1 MEIWKPIVGYEG
13 IYEVSNLGC
22 IKSLSRATT
31 NKLQPFVPERILK
44 TRIGKTGYEI
54 VGLSKDGGQKTC
66 KVHRLVASAFC
77 DNPLNK
83 PHINHKNGLKTDNN
97 SSNLEWVTASENAL
111 HALSL
116 GLFQP
121 SAGENSKAAK
131 ITAKQANYVREQI
144 LNDIPLNE
152 ISASTNIPLNIV
164 SSIRLGKTWVTAS
177 TPELVQKC
185 REYKKPRNLYHS
197 IKHSEDFVL
206 SIINRLLANESVSS
220 IARDLKLQRG
230 YVSMINN
237 GKTRAEVIPACGS
250 KPPYLKNNFVMS
262 AKKDQRKALKLSLS
276 GRTNTN

>member
-1 MEIWKPIVGYEG
+1 MEKWKPVLGYED
-13 IYEVSNLGC
+13 IYEVSNLGR
-22 IKSLSRATT
+22 IKSLSRPTT
-31 NKLQPFVPERILK
+31 NKIQPFVPERILK

-54 VGLSKDGGQKTC
+54 VGLSKDGKQQTC

-177 TPELVQKC
+177 TPEIVQKC
-185 REYKKPRNLYHS
+185 REYKKPRSLYHS

-206 SIINRLLANESVSS
+206 SIISRLLAGESVSS
-220 IARDLKLQRG
+220 IARSLKLQRR
-230 YVSMINN
+230 YVSLINN
-237 GKTRAEVIPACGS
+237 GQTRTEVRPHCGS
-250 KPPYLKNNFVMS
+250 MPPYLKNNSVMS
-262 AKKDQRKALKLSLS
+262 AKKRPKESS
-276 GRTNTN
+276 

>member
-1 MEIWKPIVGYEG
+1 MEIWKPIAGYEG
-13 IYEVSNLGC
+13 IYEVSNLGR
-22 IKSLSRATT
+22 IKSLSRPTT
-31 NKLQPFVPERILK
+31 NKIQPFVSERILK

-83 PHINHKNGLKTDNN
+83 PHINHKNGIKTDNN
-97 SSNLEWVTASENAL
+97 SYNLEWVTASENAM
-111 HALSL
+111 HAISL

-121 SAGENSKAAK
+121 STGESSKAAK
-131 ITAKQANYVREQI
+131 ITAKQANYIREQI
-144 LNDIPLNE
+144 LKDIPLNE

-177 TPELVQKC
+177 APEIVQKC

-197 IKHSEDFVL
+197 IKHSEAFVL

-220 IARDLKLQRG
+220 IARDLNLQRG

-237 GKTRAEVIPACGS
+237 GKTRTEVRPHCGS
-250 KPPYLKNNFVMS
+250 MPPYLKNNSVMS
-262 AKKDQRKALKLSLS
+262 AKKRPKESS
-276 GRTNTN
+276 